1 MVDRFDNKSGEPGAD
16 GIPDDQASR
25 QIQIKMQANAEKAAA
40 ESRARDM
47 YMGNQGTTVPGGVSL
62 VPTREQAAA
71 QVAAYDA
78 SLGGKEDTSF
88 QVLVTGARE
97 VQGYSAGVGHTTM
110 QKGVRVGLDTLEDQ
124 GFLGVTDQN
133 IISKVV
139 DLTGGKTELS
149 DAIYKAAINQA
160 AYNQKAGIPTSVEDI
175 LERWKKG
182 GLPENLRRYLSG
194 GGGGGSGGSF
204 SNVNR
209 VVSLTDEGTARQ
221 LLNRALSGYLGR
233 EATDVENKMFLKA
246 LNVQEKANPSVTRTK
261 GYTDGSGNTTQSQT
275 VEGGFNQEDF
285 ASRFARSQEG
295 YAEYQ
300 TATTYLDAFI
310 DALESDSRV
319 I

>member
-1 MVDRFDNKSGEPGAD
+1 MVDRFDNKSGAPGAD
-16 GIPDDQASR
+16 GLPDDQASR

-47 YMGNQGTTVPGGVSL
+47 YMGNQIIGSNDLGPIGS
-62 VPTREQAAA
+62 EADMFAQAAA
-71 QVAAYDA
+71 TDRMLESQKKD
-78 SLGGKEDTSF
+78 ESF
-88 QVLVTGARE
+88 PVLVTGARE
-97 VQGYSAGVGHTTM
+97 VQGYSAGRGFRDI
-110 QKGVRVGLDTLEDQ
+110 QPGVRVGLDTLEDQ

-133 IISKVV
+133 IIGKVV
-139 DLTGGKTELS
+139 DLTGGKTEFS
-149 DAIYKAAINQA
+149 DVIYKAAINQA
-160 AYNQKAGIPTSVEDI
+160 AYNQKAGIATSVEDI

-182 GLPENLRRYLSG
+182 GLPENLRKYVS
-194 GGGGGSGGSF
+194 GGGGSGSGGAF
-204 SNVNR
+204 SSVNR

-233 EATDVENKMFLKA
+233 EATDVENKMFLRA

-261 GYTDGSGNTTQSQT
+261 GFTDGSGNTTQSQT
-275 VEGGFNQEDF
+275 VERGFNQEDF
-285 ASRFARSQEG
+285 ATRFARSQEG